1 MTQPA
6 RVDVLPLTPLQ
17 EGLYFHARY
26 EDGPDVYL
34 VQLVFDLAG
43 AVDAE
48 RLRAA
53 GQALLDRHP
62 NLRAAFRQRRDG
74 RPVQVVPRRATL
86 PWAEADLTGLDGTEV
101 EREWRRLLDEDRD
114 RGFDLATPPLLRFTL
129 AGLGEDRF
137 RLLIT
142 HHHILLDGW
151 SVSVLLR
158 DLLALYDSA
167 DLPPA
172 PEYRAFL
179 DWLGRRGPAASLA
192 AWREELAGVD
202 EPTRLATA
210 DSTAPGAIGQAY
222 VELPEAATRA
232 LAARARELRVT
243 LNTVVRA
250 AWAVVLSRLTGRD
263 DVVFGTTVAGRPAEI
278 PGVESMAGLFI
289 NTVPARVLLR
299 PDEPLRA
306 TLTRVQRQ
314 YARLLDHEHA
324 GLADIQREAGLGELF
339 DTLLVF
345 ENYPVDTAAG
355 ARDGSFRIT
364 GAHGRDATHYPVTLV
379 AVPGPRLR
387 FRLAHRTGLFGGDRA
402 ERTLTRLLRVLET
415 IAADPGLPLG
425 RVDLLAAEERTAL
438 TTSEAAALPAAAV
451 TPADLWEAQAAA
463 TPDAPALLDRGAT
476 LTYRELDA
484 RAERLA
490 CLLAERG
497 AGPERTVGI
506 ALPRTADLVV
516 ALVAVLKTGAAY
528 VPLDPSY
535 PRERL
540 AYIIGDT
547 QPTVVLATT
556 DTASALPDSTPL
568 LLPTGLGEPPAG
580 RPAPRRDP
588 EQTAYV
594 IYTSGST
601 GRPKGVAV
609 THRGVVELVEWAH
622 AEFGP
627 EGLAKVLFSTSLN
640 FDVSVFEIFPALLC
654 GGRIEIV
661 ENLLALVGEKR
672 ESWDVGLV
680 SGVPSVLATVLAV
693 GPPPVTPHTVA
704 LCGEAV
710 SDQLVTDLQK
720 AFPGARIAN
729 FYGPTETTVY
739 ATAGYTTAGHAGDTR
754 SGAPPIGAPIA
765 GARAYVLDQTLQPVP
780 EGAVGELYLAG
791 GGVARGYAGGPD
803 LTAQRFVADPW
814 GRAGARMY
822 RTGDL
827 VRWRRDGRL
836 DFAGRA
842 DHQVKIRGFRIE
854 PGEIESVL
862 VRHPSVARAAAVVR
876 QDQPGDP
883 RLVAYA
889 VPAGDGG
896 ADPAVLREHTAAAL
910 PGYMVPAA
918 IVLLDALPYTASGKL
933 DRAALPAPGG
943 SAPDSGAPGTER
955 EEILC
960 GLFAEVL
967 GLPGVGV
974 HDDFF
979 ELGGHSLLATR
990 LMSRIRSVCA
1000 ADLPVRVL
1008 FDAPTVAQLARR
1020 LGTVGAERTPDRL
1033 RPTTTAPALPPTP
1046 TPTTALAP
1054 TPESATATAPTPD
1067 PAPAPTH
1074 ALVVDAAAGEAPAG
1088 TRPGSRRARS
1098 TDVLS
1103 ESDARDVAMRRSAAP
1118 GRSEADQ
1125 ARPADSS
1132 ASGDPLLPLRRR
1144 GAREP
1149 LFCVHPVSG
1158 MSWGFAGLSR
1168 HLDADRPVYGLQS
1181 RGLLTGRGLATG
1193 FDDLVA
1199 DYAARIR
1206 HVQPH
1211 GPYHLLGW
1219 SMGGLVA
1226 HALGT
1231 AFQEAGEEVGL
1242 LALLDSYPEQR
1253 GARKRVPDDRQAALR
1268 NLLTVLGRDVPSTR
1282 LSEADFLRLAR
1293 GVPDMAATLTDTEL
1307 LALVR
1312 VTTNNR
1318 RLITEFAPR
1327 PYRGDVLF
1335 FTAAQDPDASRYSHR
1350 SWQPYVTGRIDN
1362 HDVPCTHAAMTRPE
1376 PLALVGPITAGL
1388 LDPTPERNA
1397 R

>member
-86 PWAEADLTGLDGTEV
+86 PWAEADLTGLDGKEA

-114 RGFDLATPPLLRFTL
+114 QDFDPAAPPLLRFTL

-179 DWLGRRGPAASLA
+179 DWLGRRRPAASLA

-202 EPTRLATA
+202 EPTRLASA
-210 DSTAPGAIGQAY
+210 DGTEPGDIGQAY
-222 VELPEAATRA
+222 LELPEAATRA

-289 NTVPARVLLR
+289 NTVPARVRLR

-306 TLTRVQRQ
+306 TLTRVQQQ

-355 ARDGSFRIT
+355 ARDGSFRII

-387 FRLAHRTGLFGGDRA
+387 FRLAHRTGLFGGDWA

-415 IAADPGLPLG
+415 ITADPGLPLG
-425 RVDLLAAEERTAL
+425 RVDLLASEERRAL
-438 TTSEAAALPAAAV
+438 TTSAAAAVPAAAL
-451 TPADLWEAQAAA
+451 TPAGLWEAQAAA
-463 TPDAPALLDRGAT
+463 TPDAPAVLDRGAT

-547 QPTVVLATT
+547 DPTVVLATT
-556 DTASALPDSTPL
+556 DTASALPDDIPL
-568 LLPTGLGEPPAG
+568 LLPTGVDEPPAG
-580 RPAPRRDP
+580 RPVPRRDP

-627 EGLAKVLFSTSLN
+627 ERLAKVLFSTSLN

-661 ENLLALVGEKR
+661 ESLLALVGEER
-672 ESWDVGLV
+672 ESWDAGLV

-693 GPPPVTPHTVA
+693 GRPPVSPHTVA

-710 SDQLVTDLQK
+710 SDQLVTDLRG

-729 FYGPTETTVY
+729 LYGPTETTVY
-739 ATAGYTTAGHAGDTR
+739 ATAGYADAGYADAGYADGTR
-754 SGAPPIGAPIA
+754 AGAPPIGAPIA

-791 GGVARGYAGGPD
+791 GGLARGYAGRAD

-836 DFAGRA
+836 DFVGRA

-876 QDQPGDP
+876 QDQPGGP

-896 ADPAVLREHTAAAL
+896 ADPSVLREHVAAAL
-910 PGYMVPAA
+910 PGYMVPSA

-933 DRAALPAPGG
+933 DRAALPAPDG
-943 SAPDSGAPGTER
+943 SASDSGAPATER

-960 GLFAEVL
+960 GLVAEVL
-967 GLPGVGV
+967 GLPAVGV

-1020 LGTVGAERTPDRL
+1020 LGTGGAERAPEGVRA
-1033 RPTTTAPALPPTP
+1033 TTTATTDPAPERQALPGGTVPGLPPTP
-1046 TPTTALAP
+1046 TH
-1054 TPESATATAPTPD
+1054 
-1067 PAPAPTH
+1067 APA
-1074 ALVVDAAAGEAPAG
+1074 VNAAAGEAKAEP
-1088 TRPGSRRARS
+1088 RPESHRTWP

-1103 ESDARDVAMRRSAAP
+1103 ESDARNAGMRRNAVLDRMDADRA
-1118 GRSEADQ
+1118 RS
-1125 ARPADSS
+1125 ADSS
-1132 ASGDPLLPLRRR
+1132 TSGEALLPLRTR
-1144 GAREP
+1144 GTREP

-1181 RGLLTGRGLATG
+1181 RGLLTGRGLAPG

-1206 HVQPH
+1206 QVQPY

-1219 SMGGLVA
+1219 SMGGMVA
-1226 HALGT
+1226 HALAT

-1253 GARKRVPDDRQAALR
+1253 GARKPVPDDRQAALR
-1268 NLLTVLGRDVPSTR
+1268 NLLRILGRDVPSTHLR
-1282 LSEADFLRLAR
+1282 EADFLRLAR
-1293 GVPDMAATLTDTEL
+1293 GVPDMAATLTDAEL
-1307 LALVR
+1307 LALVE
-1312 VTTNNR
+1312 VTANNR

-1327 PYRGDVLF
+1327 TYRGDVLF
-1335 FTAAQDPDASRYSHR
+1335 FTAAQDPDASRYGYR
-1350 SWQPYVTGRIDN
+1350 SWRPYVTGRIDN

-1376 PLALVGPITAGL
+1376 PLALIGPITAGRL
-1388 LDPTPERNA
+1388 APTPERNP